1 MRKTI
6 ASTVAILAL
15 AISSV
20 AFAQAAQT
28 KKEPEFKIQYD
39 VPAKMKVTTQG
50 NMTALDEP
58 TNQLAFFI
66 ELSNETDPSKAM
78 GGLDAVTS
86 KVVKNVK
93 NAGGAPQKTQHNGM
107 EAVKMIATGN
117 LVSDNRPVKIAILLL
132 KSPSG
137 KYVGVVG
144 MVDAAHEKDWQ
155 ATFMQVMNSFKPM
168 S

>member
-1 MRKTI
+1 MRKII
-6 ASTVAILAL
+6 ASTVSILAL
-15 AISSV
+15 AISAT

-28 KKEPEFKIQYD
+28 KKEAAFKIQYD
-39 VPAKMKVTTQG
+39 VPANMKATTQG
-50 NMTALDEP
+50 NITALDEP
-58 TNQLAFFI
+58 KSEIAFFI

-78 GGLDAVTS
+78 AGLDAVTS

-117 LVSDNRPVKIAILLL
+117 LVEGGKPVKIAILLL

-144 MVDAAHEKDWQ
+144 MVDAAKEKEWQ
-155 ATFMQVMNSFKPM
+155 ATFMQVINSFKPAT
-168 S
+168 